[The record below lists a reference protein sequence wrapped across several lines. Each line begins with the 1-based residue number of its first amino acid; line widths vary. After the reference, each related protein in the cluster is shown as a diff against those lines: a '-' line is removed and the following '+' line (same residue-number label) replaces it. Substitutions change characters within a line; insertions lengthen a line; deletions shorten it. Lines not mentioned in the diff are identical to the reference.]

1 MNEKYHNMKSDEEY
15 AEKLAKSNNTHNNFD
30 DEEMARKL
38 QEEYY
43 NSTQYV

>member
-1 MNEKYHNMKSDEEY
+1 MNEKYHNLKSDEEY
-15 AEKLAKSNNTHNNFD
+15 AKILAKSNNTHINLD